1 MPAAHKLARVNPT
14 HRKPPRGFADFAATQ
29 IDANPSEL
37 PGDDPFGLPDDSA
50 PMPLEMML
58 SPNQSE
64 PTIGHVGRYALK
76 RRLGEG
82 GLGRVY
88 TAWDP
93 ILSRNLAI

>member
-1 MPAAHKLARVNPT
+1 MDSSSRDWQALA
-14 HRKPPRGFADFAATQ
+14 
-29 IDANPSEL
+29 
-37 PGDDPFGLPDDSA
+37 DDSA
-50 PMPLEMML
+50 PVPLDL
-58 SPNQSE
+58 LPPPNQAA

-93 ILSRNLAI
+93 ILSRNLAIQTLPRGASRGHREAPDALSPD